1 MAFKMKNPSLMK
13 MAKEAGSAMKLK
25 KEPMKMKKAAP
36 MKAAKPDFP
45 DIDGDGN
52 TTESMKKAG
61 QDMKSVKKMKKD
73 PAMKLKKEEPM
84 KMKKNGAMKMKKE
97 EPMKMKKNGAMKMK
111 KNGAMKMKKK

>member
-13 MAKEAGSAMKLK
+13 MAKEAGSAMKM

-52 TTESMKKAG
+52 TTESMKQAG
-61 QDMKSVKKMKKD
+61 QDMNSVKKMKK
-73 PAMKLKKEEPM
+73 EEP
-84 KMKKNGAMKMKKE
+84 MKMKKE
-97 EPMKMKKNGAMKMK
+97 EPMKMKK
-111 KNGAMKMKKK
+111 GAMKMKKK

>member
-36 MKAAKPDFP
+36 MKEMKDLSGDNKVTQKDVLIGRGVLDKEGKPTV
-45 DIDGDGN
+45 N
-52 TTESMKKAG
+52 K
-61 QDMKSVKKMKKD
+61 MKSVKKMKKD

-97 EPMKMKKNGAMKMK
+97 EPMKMKKK
-111 KNGAMKMKKK
+111 